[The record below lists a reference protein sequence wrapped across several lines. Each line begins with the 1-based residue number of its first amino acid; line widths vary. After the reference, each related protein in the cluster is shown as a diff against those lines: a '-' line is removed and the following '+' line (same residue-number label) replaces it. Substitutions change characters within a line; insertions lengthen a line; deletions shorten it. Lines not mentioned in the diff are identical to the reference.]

1 MNTITIMLVILGL
14 SSSALAQS
22 SPTPPEIPDE
32 TQPMPPGIKRPPTPA
47 PTPPTPSATQP
58 ESQPMASQ
66 PPAIRAQ
73 PKSKN
78 GFTYL
83 CGGVG
88 LDESTY
94 MKRTAKEYDL
104 MSTFSSRGG
113 SYLADVNI
121 DISDKSGKARLQ
133 TTCSGPILLI
143 KFPSAGTYRIRAEVG
158 GEVQT
163 KIARVQA
170 KRSPHS
176 VVFVWPAN

>member
-1 MNTITIMLVILGL
+1 MLVILGL
-14 SSSALAQS
+14 FSSALAQS
-22 SPTPPEIPDE
+22 PPTPPEIPDE

-47 PTPPTPSATQP
+47 PTSPTPSATQP
-58 ESQPMASQ
+58 ESQPVTSQ

-73 PKSKN
+73 PKSEN
-78 GFTYL
+78 GLTYL

-121 DISDKSGKARLQ
+121 DISNKSGKAMLQ
-133 TTCSGPILLI
+133 TTCSAPILLI
-143 KFPSAGTYRIRAEVG
+143 KFPSAGIYRIRAEVG
-158 GEVQT
+158 GDIQT
-163 KIARVQA
+163 KIVQVQA

-176 VVFVWPAN
+176 IAFVWPAN